1 MLANFLPSKGIRMK
15 VSVKLE
21 LDERYQKR
29 DGSYPIKLLIVI
41 GRNPLRIPA
50 GYNVEAKYW
59 QENSQSIKASCKVFQ
74 NVTRI
79 NTLLNKEKSR
89 VLDIL
94 TQLQDTGELE
104 KLSLKE
110 IKDRIVGNNAVT
122 YTYKFCQQII
132 KELEEAGK
140 VGNARV
146 YGMILL
152 SLKNFAGDVDFPMR
166 QITYAWLKRYEAWYF
181 ARTNQNGKPNTLN
194 GLNVNMRTLRAV
206 YNSAIKRDLVP
217 QDTYPFKKYVL
228 KREATRKKAISHQD
242 IFKLKA
248 VEPQTTMQRRA
259 KDYFLM
265 SFYLMGAS
273 FVDLAFLKVGD
284 VKADRIE
291 YKRKKTGRLHSIKI
305 TSALQEILEPY
316 LKDKTTDDF
325 ILNIIPKEANLK
337 RQYAAARNAMKDY
350 NKALKEL
357 AALAGISESITS
369 YTARRTFATI
379 AKYKGVPV
387 AAISDALGHTDVKTT
402 QIYLDQFDN
411 DTMDAYN
418 AFIISED

>member
-1 MLANFLPSKGIRMK
+1 MK

-59 QENSQSIKASCKVFQ
+59 QENSQSIKTSCKAFQ

-94 TQLQDTGELE
+94 TQLQDTGEID

-132 KELEEAGK
+132 KELEETGK

-152 SLKNFAGDVDFPMR
+152 SLKSFVGESDFPMK
-166 QITYAWLKRYEAWYF
+166 QITYAWLKRYEAWYL

-194 GLNVNMRTLRAV
+194 GLNVNMRTLRAL

-217 QDTYPFKKYVL
+217 QESYPFKKYSL
-228 KREATRKKAISHQD
+228 KREATPKRAITQQD
-242 IFKLKA
+242 IAKLKA
-248 VEPQTTMQRRA
+248 IQPQSTMQRRA
-259 KDYFLM
+259 KDYFLI

-273 FVDLAFLKVGD
+273 FVDLAFLKMSD
-284 VKADRIE
+284 VRADRIE

-316 LKDKTTDDF
+316 LKNKTMDDF
-325 ILNIIPKEANLK
+325 LLNILSKEAPLK
-337 RQYAAARNAMKDY
+337 KQFASARNAMKEY

-369 YTARRTFATI
+369 YTARHTFATI

-387 AAISDALGHTDVKTT
+387 AVISDALGHSDLKTT
-402 QIYLDQFDN
+402 QIYLDKLDT

-418 AFIISED
+418 DFILSDD